1 MATMNPFQDPPVQ
14 AGPSYGVPA
23 DDAGLPADPPPAYTP
38 SAAQTQSTTLAAGP
52 QRMDFSGPP
61 PLPDRYQAPQLTGNI
76 SGQPVEGVGYGYGP
90 RPTHDGPISPPGQ
103 MHPHHSGAHGPPPP
117 LAPVQDNRPTSI
129 PTPGRPLLKDGM
141 LLVYPRGYMCKKCHN
156 TGFKQSDPSH
166 PCKNVRTFAL
176 QQQQQLSAAQ
186 DWKKYGKPYTGP
198 LMISYASSTTSG
210 SENFQ
215 RPLPLAPPP
224 TQRPPPGIMG
234 YPGQIPHGSHGG
246 GGGYQPRPPQMGYG
260 VVPQPPIMH
269 HGYGPPAGAV
279 VLRAGDPRLGGQ

>member
-1 MATMNPFQDPPVQ
+1 MNPFQDPPVQ
-14 AGPSYGVPA
+14 AGPSYGVPV

-90 RPTHDGPISPPGQ
+90 RPTHDGPVSPPGQ

-176 QQQQQLSAAQ
+176 QQATAAKRSTGLEEIWKTVHWPANDLLRLINDIRFGKLSTATPSCASTDATTAPWDHGLSWTDTAWVSWRWRWIPATSAA
-186 DWKKYGKPYTGP
+186 DGIRGC
-198 LMISYASSTTSG
+198 ATTSYH
-210 SENFQ
+210 
-215 RPLPLAPPP
+215 A
-224 TQRPPPGIMG
+224 
-234 YPGQIPHGSHGG
+234 
-246 GGGYQPRPPQMGYG
+246 
-260 VVPQPPIMH
+260 
-269 HGYGPPAGAV
+269 
-279 VLRAGDPRLGGQ
+279 PRLRPACRCRRPKGR